1 MRGARRSVRGRKRGG
16 HGETLQQEVSGT
28 MNSNRPDVSDED
40 IGMRAFQIRKA
51 KATERALE
59 FLRQGLRSTWSM
71 FTPGD
76 IADLQWIL
84 GELWA
89 YEKRADWEDLHF
101 SKLTGADTQAI
112 ITLARHL
119 KDNIEGSVETLER
132 VGDIIRARSV

>member
-1 MRGARRSVRGRKRGG
+1 MHGEHRAVRGRKRMGR
-16 HGETLQQEVSGT
+16 GETQHQEVSAP

-40 IGMRAFQIRKA
+40 IGMRAFQIRKE

-71 FTPGD
+71 FTPND

-101 SKLTGADTQAI
+101 SKLTGADVMAI
-112 ITLARHL
+112 LELARHL
-119 KDNIEGSVETLER
+119 KGSVEGAVETLER